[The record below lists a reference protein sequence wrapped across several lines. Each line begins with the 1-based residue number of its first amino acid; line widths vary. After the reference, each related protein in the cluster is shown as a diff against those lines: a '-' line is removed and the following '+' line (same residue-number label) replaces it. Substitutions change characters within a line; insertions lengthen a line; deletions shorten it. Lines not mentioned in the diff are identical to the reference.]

1 MFRNMFV
8 GGVTEVEVKT
18 PEEALQTYFKVITK
32 CFKFKSDMLRYF
44 YINHQI

>member
-18 PEEALQTYFKVITK
+18 PEEALQTYFKVISTK
-32 CFKFKSDMLRYF
+32 KTSRDM
-44 YINHQI
+44 